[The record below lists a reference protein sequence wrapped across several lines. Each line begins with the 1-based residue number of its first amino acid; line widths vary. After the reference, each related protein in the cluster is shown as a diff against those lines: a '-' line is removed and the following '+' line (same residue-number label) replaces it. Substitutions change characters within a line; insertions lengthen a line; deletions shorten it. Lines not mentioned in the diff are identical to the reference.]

1 MSIRKKDK
9 DGLFKNIFV
18 AYFILLL
25 HVFLLAGVGLTVVL
39 FKGVYHYL
47 PWIMAGIAILVLG
60 IAWII
65 YRRMRTT
72 SSSLSEV
79 LGAPEFQDR
88 AVEVRLLG
96 GLASFEIKAKQTPSA
111 PLLEQPEDSL
121 YPNAKLIES
130 SVDRAERKMLELNT
144 LYEKNLITREEF
156 ETAREKIIQG

>member
-1 MSIRKKDK
+1 MTIRKKDRE
-9 DGLFKNIFV
+9 GLFKNIFV

-47 PWIMAGIAILVLG
+47 PWIMAGLAILVLG
-60 IAWII
+60 LAWII

-72 SSSLSEV
+72 SSSLSQV

-96 GLASFEIKAKQTPSA
+96 GLASFEIKAKQNSA
-111 PLLEQPEDSL
+111 PLLAQPEDSL
-121 YPNAKLIES
+121 YPNARLIES
-130 SVDRAERKMLELNT
+130 SVDKVERKMLELNT

-156 ETAREKIIQG
+156 DAAREKIIQG